1 MKNKSETKFG
11 KTRTSPTQALGV
23 LSTLERRE
31 SSQAAGVDTLM
42 VRSHVPKRRLKVTRK
57 FGKHVYDAVLAV
69 LDLLVPSVK
78 LERSAKMRC
87 FC

>member
-1 MKNKSETKFG
+1 M
-11 KTRTSPTQALGV
+11 
-23 LSTLERRE
+23 LSTLDAERDE
-31 SSQAAGVDTLM
+31 SSQEAAGVDTLM
-42 VRSHVPKRRLKVTRK
+42 ARSHVPKRRLKVTRN
-57 FGKHVYDAVLAV
+57 FDKHMYDAVLAV